1 MNDWRGSMTINKK
14 PKAVWVCS
22 TPVTPVTAKE
32 RRRINRRIRAHHE
45 RLRRK
50 YKEVHGKKVDWI
62 SHAVEDGCMYFTVRF
77 TDKTAFHLQ
86 VTPEL
91 LIEGIELSDWSSGDD
106 RILRTYYRPQG
117 QN

>member
-1 MNDWRGSMTINKK
+1 MNDWRTTMPTKNKV
-14 PKAVWVCS
+14 VWVGS

-32 RRRINRRIRAHHE
+32 RRRLDRRIKAHHE
-45 RLRRK
+45 KLRRR

-62 SHAVEDGCMYFTVRF
+62 SHTIEDGCMYFTVRF
-77 TDKTAFHLQ
+77 KDKTAFHLQ

-106 RILRTYYRPQG
+106 RILRTYYRRRCER
-117 QN
+117 